1 MNIRQLFGI
10 IKLGDMMKKK
20 IIMHIDVNN
29 AFLSW
34 TAVDMLHKGS
44 KIDIRNRYA
53 VIGGDEATRHGIV
66 LAKSMPAKKKG
77 VVTAETLYSA
87 RKKCPYLEVYP
98 PEFKVYKKYSD
109 RMYTYLCNYSKKIER
124 YSIDECFIDYTDSY
138 QKFGDPVKLAYK
150 IKNEI
155 RDNFG
160 FTVNV
165 GVGDN
170 KLLAKMASD
179 FSKPDKVHTLFMD
192 EIKEKMWPLN
202 VDDLFMIG
210 KSSSKKL
217 HELNINTI
225 GELANTPLE
234 FLVRHFKSMG
244 KMMWEYA
251 NGIDNSEVETERGSP
266 KSISTSVV
274 LPYDYTNVEEIRKVL
289 RELSCDTG
297 RRLRY
302 KKMYAANVSIWIKY
316 HDFTKISKQL
326 TLNRLINSDNDIY
339 DNACKLL
346 DKIYNPD
353 GDKKVRS
360 LCVGVA
366 NLTDTYKV
374 QLSLL
379 ENNLKE
385 DNIDDELKKTLE
397 NIKRRYGDKS
407 ITYADRIGK

>member
-1 MNIRQLFGI
+1 MAIMKRI
-10 IKLGDMMKKK
+10 IL
-20 IIMHIDVNN
+20 HVDVNN

-34 TAVDMLHKGS
+34 TAVNMLHKGS

-66 LAKSMPAKKKG
+66 LAKSNPAKQKG
-77 VVTAETLYSA
+77 VVTAETIYSA

-98 PEFKVYKKYSD
+98 PEFKIYKKYSD

-138 QKFGDPVKLAYK
+138 QKYGDPVKLAYK
-150 IKNEI
+150 IKNDI

-165 GVGDN
+165 GVGGN

-179 FSKPDKVHTLFMD
+179 FSKPDKVHTLFIN
-192 EIKEKMWPLN
+192 EIKDKMWPLDVN
-202 VDDLFMIG
+202 DLFMIG
-210 KSSSKKL
+210 KASSKKL

-225 GELANTPLE
+225 GELANTDIE
-234 FLVRHFKSMG
+234 FLIRHFKSMG

-251 NGIDNSEVETERGSP
+251 NGIDNSEVESERGNP

-274 LPYDYTNVEEIRKVL
+274 LPYDYTNVDEIKKIL
-289 RELSCDTG
+289 KDLSMDTG

-302 KKMYAANVSIWIKY
+302 KKMYAPNVSIWIKF
-316 HDFTKISKQL
+316 HDFTKISKQI
-326 TLNRLINSDNDIY
+326 TLDKLINSDNDIY
-339 DNACKLL
+339 ENACRLF

-360 LCVGVA
+360 LCVGVS

-385 DNIDDELKKTLE
+385 ENINSELKKTLE
-397 NIKRRYGDKS
+397 DIKRKYGDKS
-407 ITYADRIGK
+407 ITYADRLQK

>member
-1 MNIRQLFGI
+1 MAIMKRI
-10 IKLGDMMKKK
+10 IL
-20 IIMHIDVNN
+20 HVDVNN

-34 TAVDMLHKGS
+34 TAVNMLHKGS

-66 LAKSMPAKKKG
+66 LAKSMPAKQKG
-77 VVTAETLYSA
+77 VVTAETIYSA

-98 PEFKVYKKYSD
+98 PEFKIYKKYSD

-124 YSIDECFIDYTDSY
+124 YSIDECFIEYTDSY
-138 QKFGDPVKLAYK
+138 QKYGDPVKLAYK
-150 IKNEI
+150 IKNDI

-179 FSKPDKVHTLFMD
+179 FSKPDKVHTLFMN
-192 EIKEKMWPLN
+192 EIKDKMWPLDVN
-202 VDDLFMIG
+202 ELFMIG
-210 KSSSKKL
+210 KASSKKL

-225 GELANTPLE
+225 GKLANTDIE
-234 FLVRHFKSMG
+234 FLIRHFKSMG

-251 NGIDNSEVETERGSP
+251 NGIDNSEVESERGNP

-274 LPYDYTNVEEIRKVL
+274 LQYDYKNVDDIKKIL
-289 RELSCDTG
+289 KDLSMDTG

-302 KKMYAANVSIWIKY
+302 KKMYAPNVSIWIKY
-316 HDFTKISKQL
+316 HDFTKVSKQI
-326 TLNRLINSDNDIY
+326 TLDKLINSDNDIY
-339 DNACKLL
+339 DNACRLFDKL
-346 DKIYNPD
+346 YNPD

-360 LCVGVA
+360 LCVGVS

-385 DNIDDELKKTLE
+385 ENINSELKKTLE
-397 NIKRRYGDKS
+397 DIKRKYGDKS
-407 ITYADRIGK
+407 ITYADRLQK

>member
-1 MNIRQLFGI
+1 MSMNKRI
-10 IKLGDMMKKK
+10 IL
-20 IIMHIDVNN
+20 HVDVNN

-34 TAVDMLHKGS
+34 TAVNMLHKGS

-66 LAKSMPAKKKG
+66 LAKSMPAKKCG
-77 VVTAETLYSA
+77 VVTAETIYSA
-87 RKKCPYLEVYP
+87 RRKCPYLDVYP

-138 QKFGDPVKLAYK
+138 KIYGDPVKLAYK
-150 IKNEI
+150 IKNDI

-179 FSKPDKVHTLFMD
+179 FSKPDKVHTLFID
-192 EIKEKMWPLN
+192 EIKNKMWPLDVN
-202 VDDLFMIG
+202 DLFMIG
-210 KSSSKKL
+210 KASSKKL

-225 GELANTPLE
+225 GELANTDIDYLI
-234 FLVRHFKSMG
+234 RNFKSMG

-251 NGIDNSEVETERGSP
+251 NGIDNSLVESERGNP

-274 LPYDYTNVEEIRKVL
+274 LPYDYSNIDEIKKVL
-289 RELSCDTG
+289 KELSMDTG
-297 RRLRY
+297 RRLRS
-302 KKMYAANVSIWIKY
+302 KKMYTPNVGIWIKY
-316 HDFTKISKQL
+316 HDFTKVSKQL
-326 TLNRLINSDNDIY
+326 TIDKLINSDNDIY
-339 DNACKLL
+339 DNACKLF
-346 DKIYNPD
+346 DKLYNPD

-360 LCVGVA
+360 LCVSVS
-366 NLTDTYKV
+366 NLTDVYKV

-379 ENNLKE
+379 DNNLKK
-385 DNIDDELKKTLE
+385 DNVNDELKKTLE
-397 NIKRRYGDKS
+397 DIKKKYGDKS
-407 ITYADRIGK
+407 ITYADRINK

>member
-1 MNIRQLFGI
+1 MKERI
-10 IKLGDMMKKK
+10 IL
-20 IIMHIDVNN
+20 HVDVNN

-34 TAVDMLHKGS
+34 TAVNMLHNGS

-66 LAKSMPAKKKG
+66 LAKSMPAKKCG
-77 VVTAETLYSA
+77 VKTAETLYAA
-87 RKKCPYLEVYP
+87 RRKCPYLDVYP
-98 PEFKVYKKYSD
+98 PDFKTYKKYSD
-109 RMYTYLCNYSKKIER
+109 RMYTYLCKYSNKIER

-138 QKFGDPVKLAYK
+138 KLFGDPVKLAYR

-165 GVGDN
+165 GVGNN

-179 FSKPDKVHTLFMD
+179 FSKPDKVHTLFYD
-192 EIKEKMWPLN
+192 EVKDKMWPLN
-202 VDDLFMIG
+202 VDELFMIG
-210 KSSSKKL
+210 KASSKKL
-217 HELNINTI
+217 HDLGINTV
-225 GELANTPLE
+225 EKLANTSQEL
-234 FLVRHFKSMG
+234 LTRHFKSMG

-251 NGIDNSEVETERGSP
+251 NGIDNTEVESERGNP

-274 LPYDYTNVEEIRKVL
+274 LPYDYTNIDEIKKTL
-289 RELSCDTG
+289 LYLSKETG
-297 RRLRY
+297 KRLRD
-302 KKMYAANVSIWIKY
+302 KKMYAGNVSIWIKF
-316 HDFTKISKQL
+316 HDFSKVSKQNVL
-326 TLNRLINSDNDIY
+326 ANLINKDDDIY
-339 DNACKLL
+339 HEACLLL

-366 NLTDTYKV
+366 NLTDKYKV

-379 ENNLKE
+379 DKVSAKE
-385 DNIDDELKKTLE
+385 DNVNDELKKTLD
-397 NIKRRYGDKS
+397 NIKKKYGDKS
-407 ITYADRIGK
+407 ITYVSNMNK

>member
-1 MNIRQLFGI
+1 MAIMKRI
-10 IKLGDMMKKK
+10 IL
-20 IIMHIDVNN
+20 HVDVNN

-34 TAVDMLHKGS
+34 TAVNMLHKGS

-66 LAKSMPAKKKG
+66 LAKSIPAKQKG
-77 VVTAETLYSA
+77 VVTAETIYSA

-98 PEFKVYKKYSD
+98 PEFKIYKKYSD

-138 QKFGDPVKLAYK
+138 QKYGDPVKLAYK
-150 IKNEI
+150 IKNDI

-170 KLLAKMASD
+170 KLLAKTASD
-179 FSKPDKVHTLFMD
+179 FSKPDKVHTLFMN
-192 EIKEKMWPLN
+192 EIKDKMWPLDVN
-202 VDDLFMIG
+202 ELFMIG
-210 KSSSKKL
+210 KASSKKL

-225 GELANTPLE
+225 GELANTDIE
-234 FLVRHFKSMG
+234 FLIRHFKSMG

-251 NGIDNSEVETERGSP
+251 NGIDNSEVESERGNP

-274 LPYDYTNVEEIRKVL
+274 LPYDYTNVDEIKKIL
-289 RELSCDTG
+289 KDLSMDTG

-302 KKMYAANVSIWIKY
+302 KKMYAPNVSIWIKY
-316 HDFTKISKQL
+316 HDFNKISKQI
-326 TLNRLINSDNDIY
+326 TLNKLINSDNDIY
-339 DNACKLL
+339 ENACRLF

-360 LCVGVA
+360 LCVGVS

-385 DNIDDELKKTLE
+385 ENINSELKKTLE
-397 NIKRRYGDKS
+397 DIKRKYGDKS
-407 ITYADRIGK
+407 ITYADRLQK

>member
-1 MNIRQLFGI
+1 MAIMKRI
-10 IKLGDMMKKK
+10 IL
-20 IIMHIDVNN
+20 HVDVNN

-34 TAVDMLHKGS
+34 TAVNMLHKGS

-66 LAKSMPAKKKG
+66 LAKSMPAKQKG
-77 VVTAETLYSA
+77 VVTAETIYSA

-98 PEFKVYKKYSD
+98 PEFKIYKKYSD

-138 QKFGDPVKLAYK
+138 QKYGDPVKLAYK
-150 IKNEI
+150 IKNDI

-179 FSKPDKVHTLFMD
+179 FSKPDKVHTLFMN
-192 EIKEKMWPLN
+192 EIRDKMWPLDVN
-202 VDDLFMIG
+202 ELFMIG
-210 KSSSKKL
+210 KASSKKL

-225 GELANTPLE
+225 GELANTETE
-234 FLVRHFKSMG
+234 FLIRHFKSMG

-251 NGIDNSEVETERGSP
+251 NGIDNSEVESERGNP

-274 LPYDYTNVEEIRKVL
+274 LPYDYTNVDEIKKIL
-289 RELSCDTG
+289 KDLSMDTG

-302 KKMYAANVSIWIKY
+302 KKMYAPNVSIWIKY
-316 HDFTKISKQL
+316 HDFTKVSKQI
-326 TLNRLINSDNDIY
+326 TLDKLINSDNDIY
-339 DNACKLL
+339 DNACRLF

-360 LCVGVA
+360 LCVGVS

-385 DNIDDELKKTLE
+385 ENINSELKKTLE
-397 NIKRRYGDKS
+397 DIKRKYGDKS
-407 ITYADRIGK
+407 ITYADRLQK